1 MDEKK
6 TGKEA
11 PFYTAKELEAKV
23 EECEIIIK
31 QLRDENDQLK
41 GQIEQI
47 KKDKESFSKYWN
59 DSSNEC
65 NRVKAQLKA
74 VVTLLDNIK

>member
-6 TGKEA
+6 SSKEA
-11 PFYTAKELEAKV
+11 PFYTVQELEAKV

-41 GQIEQI
+41 GQVEKTI
-47 KKDKESFSKYWN
+47 KDKEAFSKYWN
-59 DSSNEC
+59 DSNNEC
-65 NRVKAQLKA
+65 NKLKAQVKA
-74 VVTLLDNIK
+74 VVTLLGNIQ